1 MVNKVTVPVSLDL
14 DENLAWCI
22 GFYLAEGNKTKD
34 YIGVSNCNVDL
45 IKRFKMIME
54 EIFKIDKNLWRV
66 HVKTSNKNLDDVK
79 VRWKASLGLDVIN
92 VLYNRLAREDNIE
105 LRLNS
110 RYFSEFFN
118 RLLEEFSRRILK
130 VRSLSL
136 SFLEGYGVGD
146 GSIIRRKGFLYG
158 IAFTTKSEVNKD
170 LIVKIFE
177 AYYGKRPRVRVN
189 KSCFEIEVCGVN
201 LMTEFIIDGHFS
213 SHKNKRR
220 DFINS
225 YLKKEYTRSH
235 VRYWSALEDG
245 PKGIFDLAKSVNRS
259 HWSVREAL
267 SKDFKLGLVNILNKK
282 PKIYGLSRK
291 GKKLLD
297 ILGEVSV

>member
-1 MVNKVTVPVSLDL
+1 MTNKVTIPISLDL
-14 DENLAWCI
+14 DEELAWCV
-22 GFYLAEGNKTKD
+22 GFYLAEGDKTRD

-45 IKRFKMIME
+45 IKKFEVIME

-66 HVKTSNKNLDDVK
+66 HVKTSNKRLDDV
-79 VRWKASLGLDVIN
+79 RASWKASLDLDVIN
-92 VLYNRLAREDNIE
+92 VLYNGLAREDNIE

-110 RYFSEFFN
+110 RYFAEFFN

-130 VRSLSL
+130 IKSLSL
-136 SFLEGYGVGD
+136 SFLEGYEVGD
-146 GSIIRRKGFLYG
+146 GSVIRRKGCLYG

-177 AYYGKRPRVRVN
+177 VHYGKKPRVRVN
-189 KSCFEIEVCGVN
+189 KGCFEIEVCGVN

-220 DFINS
+220 DLINS

-235 VRYWSALEDG
+235 VRYWNALGSG
-245 PKGIFDLAKSVNRS
+245 PKGIFDIAESVNRS

-267 SKDFKLGLVNILNKK
+267 SKDFKLGLVNVLNKK
-282 PKIYGLSRK
+282 PKIYELSGK

-297 ILGEVSV
+297 ILGGANV